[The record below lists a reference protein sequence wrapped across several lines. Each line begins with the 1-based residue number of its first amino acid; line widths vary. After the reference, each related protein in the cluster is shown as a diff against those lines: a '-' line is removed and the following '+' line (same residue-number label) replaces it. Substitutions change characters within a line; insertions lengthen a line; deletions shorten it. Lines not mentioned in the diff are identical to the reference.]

1 MILLSTYLGL
11 FFVQRIPSPK
21 YIYEV
26 FIPPDFF
33 HRRTQILPNLC
44 FPSPLQKVNTA
55 SHLLQDPMPAMQLAL
70 LALAFVAS
78 VLAGRPPYD
87 PNAPKRGLPY
97 NDPPSY
103 ITHFAQNSAAGER
116 SQVSWA
122 YNWGSSM

>member
-1 MILLSTYLGL
+1 M
-11 FFVQRIPSPK
+11 

-26 FIPPDFF
+26 SIPPAFL
-33 HRRTQILPNLC
+33 HRRTQTFPNLC
-44 FPSPLQKVNTA
+44 FPSPLQKTNTA
-55 SHLLQDPMPAMQLAL
+55 ATALQDPMPTMQLVVL
-70 LALAFVAS
+70 NLAFVAI

-103 ITHFAQNSAAGER
+103 ITHFTQNSAAGER